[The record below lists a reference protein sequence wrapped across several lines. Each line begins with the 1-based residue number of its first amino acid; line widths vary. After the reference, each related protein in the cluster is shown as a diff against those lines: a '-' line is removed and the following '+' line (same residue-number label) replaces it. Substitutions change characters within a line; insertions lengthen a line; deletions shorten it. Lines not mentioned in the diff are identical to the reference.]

1 MFNIWTYNEH
11 LMNTLLT
18 LSQVYNLMNGKNHV
32 KNDNMERNSNITRL
46 DNVGEQLAEEH
57 NGES

>member
-1 MFNIWTYNEH
+1 
-11 LMNTLLT
+11 MNTLLT